1 MSKIVTLDET
11 VTVKRALHEVF
22 AYVSEFSRIEEWDPG
37 VAAGH
42 RLTPGEPGVG
52 SEFRIDMKAGFSLH
66 YTVIE
71 FEQDRRMLMTV
82 DSRVFTAREEI
93 IFTAT
98 EEGTAVR
105 YIANFNFPL
114 PLAAANRVYPAAM
127 DKVGKSTMEGLKAAL
142 EDAFDAPA
150 ESRAPGPGRQIY
162 PARLVAV
169 HQVWL

>member
-1 MSKIVTLDET
+1 
-11 VTVKRALHEVF
+11 
-22 AYVSEFSRIEEWDPG
+22 
-37 VAAGH
+37 
-42 RLTPGEPGVG
+42 
-52 SEFRIDMKAGFSLH
+52 
-66 YTVIE
+66 
-71 FEQDRRMLMTV
+71 MTV

-142 EDAFDAPA
+142 EDAFEAPA
-150 ESRAPGPGRQIY
+150 ESRRLALADKLILPGLWRFTDLGTGSRASTGNRCRPTSQTGTPLSPAPPPGSVARRLPHLLSWVRASPLWRETAPRPRQRL
-162 PARLVAV
+162 ARSASRRATRR
-169 HQVWL
+169 